1 MTPLFLVAAGILV
14 AGQKQKSS
22 RTRKKKEEPRG
33 VARVAAARGGISA
46 AARKGA
52 GKRGPRPAYAR
63 KGNGRIKHHW
73 TSFPWDPMRVS
84 EVAGELL
91 AKGEANADNL
101 TLAVA
106 KTIYP
111 VHPISG
117 MAFEWPPTKEGPERD
132 VGAQMMWDRIRL
144 RVNTLVAADEER
156 QADEATVHA
165 QAEAQE
171 DAERASA
178 PASTDGEAETGED
191 EPEAPQEEPEA
202 DEPEDDEPEDDEP
215 SSPVVGRATMAPM
228 ADPYPVPQA
237 PPRRRLTLTRKR
249 TMQRRPQV
257 DVYALHPEDNQI
269 ADGLFHTVQGGETI
283 GNIARAALE
292 VHLPGPTDEQVAQ
305 YVSLLVCSPAND
317 LPTVWDNEHNM
328 PGAAPYPWGA
338 TRPTLWLPKLNEQK
352 LHDGI
357 VTTLGV
363 TWPDGSNGITPPPEM
378 IARD

>member
-22 RTRKKKEEPRG
+22 RTRKKEEPRG

-46 AARKGA
+46 AARGA
-52 GKRGPRPAYAR
+52 DKRGPRPAYAR
-63 KGNGRIKHHW
+63 KGNGRIKHQW
-73 TSFPWDPMRVS
+73 TSFPWEPTRVS

-91 AKGEANADNL
+91 AKGEKDADNL

-117 MAFEWPPTKEGPERD
+117 MAFEWPPPGGPEKD

-165 QAEAQE
+165 HAEAQE
-171 DAERASA
+171 DGERASA
-178 PASTDGEAETGED
+178 PATEADAEAEAGDD
-191 EPEAPQEEPEA
+191 EPEAPQEESEA
-202 DEPEDDEPEDDEP
+202 DEPEDEP
-215 SSPVVGRATMAPM
+215 SSPTIGRATAAPM
-228 ADPYPVPQA
+228 ADPYPVPLA

-269 ADGLFHTVQGGETI
+269 ADGLFHTVQDGETI
-283 GNIARAALE
+283 ANIARAGLE
-292 VHLPGPTDEQVAQ
+292 AHLPDSTDEQVAQ
-305 YVSLLVCSPAND
+305 YVSLIVCSPAND
-317 LPTVWDNEHNM
+317 LPTVWDDEHNM

-338 TRPTLWLPKLNEQK
+338 ARPTLWLPKLNEQK
-352 LHDGI
+352 LRDGI